1 MKFFDF
7 VACCGASV
15 RPAVRPDSSP
25 PPPPPVE
32 ETMSLVRSPWYR
44 RRRKRARLGWS
55 GSAPVRAPA
64 EWKPSLCSI
73 SEETVLVGVRS
84 DGRDHRDQDRTA
96 GSERL
101 VKRKSGSRSSR
112 WNVVACFG
120 DDYGYVSGSSL
131 LPFFFF
137 LCLFCINME

>member
-25 PPPPPVE
+25 QPPPPVE
-32 ETMSLVRSPWYR
+32 EMLSLVRSPWYR
-44 RRRKRARLGWS
+44 RRRKRGRLGWS
-55 GSAPVRAPA
+55 VSAPARTPA

-73 SEETVLVGVRS
+73 SEETVLVVVRS
-84 DGRDHRDQDRTA
+84 DGRDQDRTA

-101 VKRKSGSRSSR
+101 GKRKSGSRSSR

-120 DDYGYVSGSSL
+120 DDYGRSSFPTVIPAFSPT
-131 LPFFFF
+131 PFMF
-137 LCLFCINME
+137 